1 MDYRLSILLAAA
13 CLLLLSFVS
22 RGETTGNVSISTQGN
37 ISPSTGVYGY
47 VAPGGCNSNAECYD
61 YKCFQDFLVP
71 SGNKTGRCDVPAT
84 TKCFHSG
91 TGYSTGTYYCSANT
105 SYYRC
110 DTGGNGSWTGAFSC
124 SSGQTC
130 SVDSTSSSAPCSTS
144 SPSSSSSSSGGGG
157 TAIKKASVQLVSGIA
172 GFEIYQEEDVNKT
185 VIVKNNGDYV
195 LGNVYLDIQGI
206 PFASVL
212 TGSSEINLSKNY
224 NFTVSFM
231 PKNSTEIRTYPANA
245 TVYTNFTNTT
255 ANFSFTVK
263 VLPSNRTVS
272 ESIIPAYAEYIN
284 LSLEYEKNVTAL
296 EKEGHN
302 LTDARAILTTIKAKM
317 QDINQSISK
326 KDYFSAASQISEVKV
341 LFDELQKTISKSE
354 KPKGTDIIIYLAVAA
369 AILVA
374 VILAYLLWPSKQQ
387 RRVFQGQQYSQ
398 AAVIK
403 Q

>member
-1 MDYRLSILLAAA
+1 MDYRIATVLSIVCLILLPSIVAAV
-13 CLLLLSFVS
+13 L
-22 RGETTGNVSISTQGN
+22 EGNISISTQGN
-37 ISPSTGVYGY
+37 ITPSTGVYGY

-110 DTGGNGSWTGAFSC
+110 DTGGNGSWLGPSSC

-130 SVDSTSSSAPCSTS
+130 SVDTTSSSVPCSTS
-144 SPSSSSSSSGGGG
+144 SSSSSSSSSGGPSPSV
-157 TAIKKASVQLVSGIA
+157 KKASVQLVSGIA
-172 GFEIYQEEDVNKT
+172 SFEMYQEDEINKT
-185 VIVKNNGDYV
+185 VVVKNIGDFV
-195 LGNVYLDIQGI
+195 LGSVYLDMQGI

-212 TGSSEINLSKNY
+212 TGSSEINLSKTY
-224 NFTVSFM
+224 NFTVSFK
-231 PKNSTEIRTYPANA
+231 PKNTTEIRAYPANA

-263 VLPSNRTVS
+263 VFPSNRTVS
-272 ESIIPAYAEYIN
+272 ESIIPAYAEYVS

-302 LTDARAILTTIKAKM
+302 LTDAKSILTTIKSKL

-326 KDYFSAASQISEVKV
+326 KDYFSAATQISEVKV
-341 LFDELQKTISKSE
+341 LFDELGKIISKSE
-354 KPKGTDIIIYLAVAA
+354 KPKGTDIIIYLAIAA
-369 AILVA
+369 VILV
-374 VILAYLLWPSKQQ
+374 VIVLAYLLWPTKQQ
-387 RRVFQGQQYSQ
+387 PFQRMQGQQLLHEMQ
-398 AAVIK
+398 
-403 Q
+403 